1 MQKNLIFPASLLVS
15 AFCVF
20 CLSSLAA
27 CDPKYNW
34 REIPGKDA
42 PFTVL
47 LPAKPANL
55 ARPVNL
61 AGHTYTMSMTAA
73 EVGHVSFAVGSVL
86 CPDAKEAHEAL
97 NAMQTAMV
105 NNINGKVKSLPS
117 SGGAVDIE
125 AVGSAQPGGEP
136 LLLVAHFVVSG
147 NRAWQVI
154 VLGPEKEVEREQVTT
169 FISSFKPG

>member
-1 MQKNLIFPASLLVS
+1 MQNTPIFPARLLIS
-15 AFCVF
+15 AFC
-20 CLSSLAA
+20 LLGLAA

-47 LPAKPANL
+47 LPAKPATL
-55 ARPVNL
+55 SRPVDL

-73 EVGHVSFAVGSVL
+73 EVDHVSFAVASVL
-86 CPDAKEAHEAL
+86 CADAKQAHEAL
-97 NAMQTAMV
+97 NAMQAAMV

-117 SGGAVDIE
+117 AGDAIDIE
-125 AVGSAQPGGEP
+125 ASGSAQPGSEP
-136 LLLVAHFVVSG
+136 LLLVGHFVVSG

-154 VLGPEKEVEREQVTT
+154 VLGPEKEVAREQVTT